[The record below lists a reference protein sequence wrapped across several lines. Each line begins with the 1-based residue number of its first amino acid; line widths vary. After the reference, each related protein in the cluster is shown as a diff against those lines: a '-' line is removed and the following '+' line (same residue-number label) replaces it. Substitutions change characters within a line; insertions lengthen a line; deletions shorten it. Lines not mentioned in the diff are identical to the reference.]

1 MRALALAG
9 LVASVG
15 ALGASVAVGGSGGL
29 LAGAVAA
36 GVFVASLRTFFRG
49 GGAAAASPGGSSE
62 SRFLV
67 KVVGAAFALRIAAT
81 ILLHYGD
88 LWRYLGGDEETFDL
102 NARVFANWVAGQ
114 SSIPLSPRF
123 LGSVEVGYFYLVG
136 SLYHTFGVHKFLPL
150 LLNALLG
157 ASLVLPVH
165 ALAGRFAG
173 RVAARRAAILIAIF
187 PSLVLWSS
195 LMVRDVLALFAIA
208 AVLLQTDRLRKSPS
222 PARLLAVLGL
232 LACLATL
239 RTYIFLIVAVAL
251 SVSLVLGQR
260 NAFRSVVLGGAV
272 MVALILSVRYLGI
285 GESELERANLETL
298 AMHRQY
304 NALGPSVA
312 GSLGTDVDIST
323 PTAALGYL
331 PVGLVYFYLSPL
343 PWQIG
348 SPRQVLSV
356 VDLLLWYSIL
366 PSVATGLLWMLRRR
380 FPAIL
385 PTLLT
390 VVGISVLYALVE
402 GNIGIIFRHR
412 SQVIV
417 PLCAVAGVGVVVKAR
432 ARRRESRIRES
443 AVPVH
448 ASEGRS
454 LRAPAGL
461 RVPGGAA

>member
-36 GVFVASLRTFFRG
+36 GVFVASLRTFFLG

-222 PARLLAVLGL
+222 PARLLAVLGGVFAEGVDYPGEMLSDVIVVSPALPQVGPEREL
-232 LACLATL
+232 LKAYYAEQYERGFEYAYLIPGMRRVVQAAGRLIRSEHDRGAIVLICKRFLREPYVSMLPTAWTDGSPAT
-239 RTYIFLIVAVAL
+239 V
-251 SVSLVLGQR
+251 
-260 NAFRSVVLGGAV
+260 RSPDPVE
-272 MVALILSVRYLGI
+272 SVR
-285 GESELERANLETL
+285 EFFASL
-298 AMHRQY
+298 AQ
-304 NALGPSVA
+304 
-312 GSLGTDVDIST
+312 
-323 PTAALGYL
+323 
-331 PVGLVYFYLSPL
+331 
-343 PWQIG
+343 
-348 SPRQVLSV
+348 
-356 VDLLLWYSIL
+356 
-366 PSVATGLLWMLRRR
+366 
-380 FPAIL
+380 
-385 PTLLT
+385 
-390 VVGISVLYALVE
+390 
-402 GNIGIIFRHR
+402 R
-412 SQVIV
+412 S
-417 PLCAVAGVGVVVKAR
+417 
-432 ARRRESRIRES
+432 
-443 AVPVH
+443 
-448 ASEGRS
+448 
-454 LRAPAGL
+454 
-461 RVPGGAA
+461 